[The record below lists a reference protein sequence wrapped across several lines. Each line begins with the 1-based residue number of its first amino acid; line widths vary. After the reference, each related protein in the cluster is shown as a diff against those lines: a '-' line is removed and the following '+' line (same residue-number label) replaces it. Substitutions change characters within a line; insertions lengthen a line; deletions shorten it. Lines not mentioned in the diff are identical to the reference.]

1 MKRKKF
7 SPFNKKDQ
15 IVCSRWMKLPQY
27 SGDNTQETTVSL
39 WQTNFPPSS
48 CVPYLA
54 WRLVLNNILAWTLRY
69 WTWLGHVAPKYTSKD
84 FSCFSLHLLPGSISK
99 LKIAFSPLMS
109 SQQSVIKLKK
119 MLNLAV
125 PTLHISW
132 LQWEVWTCASG
143 HKWPHKCVRTHG
155 SRHCRIYG
163 AYRIN

>member
-1 MKRKKF
+1 M
-7 SPFNKKDQ
+7 
-15 IVCSRWMKLPQY
+15 
-27 SGDNTQETTVSL
+27 SL

-54 WRLVLNNILAWTLRY
+54 WHLVLNNILAWTLGY

-109 SQQSVIKLKK
+109 SQQSVIKLKENVK
-119 MLNLAV
+119 FGRSHASYL
-125 PTLHISW
+125 
-132 LQWEVWTCASG
+132 WEVWTCASR

-155 SRHCRIYG
+155 SRHCRIYD
-163 AYRIN
+163 AYRINETLTKSISIPQSPSSNITGQRLW